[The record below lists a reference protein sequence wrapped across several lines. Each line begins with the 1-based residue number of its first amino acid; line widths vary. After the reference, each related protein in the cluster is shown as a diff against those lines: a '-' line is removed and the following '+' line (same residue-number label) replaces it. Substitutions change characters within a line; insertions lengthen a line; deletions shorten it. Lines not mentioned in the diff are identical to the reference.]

1 MLNRAI
7 RAALLNGSLYRDLT
21 DEPQEIFYALGIVV
35 VSGLALGLGLQSQP
49 PVTLQESPP
58 WVTLLLSAYTRL
70 AGWFMWA
77 GIVYI
82 VGTKLLGGQAGF
94 RQILRSL
101 GMTFA
106 PGAFAVF
113 AGIPVVGIFFL
124 SFSALWMF
132 PAGWVAIRETQQFDW
147 VRAFICAAVGWLVGI
162 FGLMVLFLPI
172 QPGV

>member
-1 MLNRAI
+1 
-7 RAALLNGSLYRDLT
+7 
-21 DEPQEIFYALGIVV
+21 
-35 VSGLALGLGLQSQP
+35 
-49 PVTLQESPP
+49 
-58 WVTLLLSAYTRL
+58 
-70 AGWFMWA
+70 MWA

-106 PGAFAVF
+106 PGVFAVF
-113 AGIPVVGIFFL
+113 AGIPVVGVFFL
-124 SFSALWMF
+124 SFSVLWMF

-147 VRAFICAAVGWLVGI
+147 VRAFICAALGWLVGI

-172 QPGV
+172 QPSA